1 LSEPSESDNDA
12 NTGNGVD
19 TSEDEEDE
27 LMMGA
32 EVRFI
37 FWVFAFYA
45 DAIFLLLLG

>member
-1 LSEPSESDNDA
+1 VNAGD
-12 NTGNGVD
+12 GVD
-19 TSEDEEDE
+19 TSEEEEDE

-37 FWVFAFYA
+37 FWIIALYA